1 MSDRHVHL
9 RGLLAAYEPR
19 TEEERRHHREIV
31 AHLDIPTAFERDE
44 YEPGHITGSGFV
56 VHPSQRS
63 VVLVEHRKLGR
74 WLQPGGHVDRSD
86 PDIEAAAR
94 REVTEET
101 GLTDLRRIGIV
112 DLDIHAFPARDG
124 QPHHLH
130 LDVRIGFL
138 AESAD
143 LLHSHESTAIAWVP
157 FEVVLS
163 MEESL
168 ARAVRRLEALHSAG
182 TLRPD

>member
-1 MSDRHVHL
+1 MSDRHQHL
-9 RGLLAAYEPR
+9 RALLEGYEPR
-19 TEEERRHHREIV
+19 TEEERRHHREIT
-31 AHLDIPTAFERDE
+31 AHLDTPTAFERDE

-56 VHPSQRS
+56 VHPSRQS

-74 WLQPGGHVDRSD
+74 WLQPGGHVDPSD
-86 PDIEAAAR
+86 PDIEASAR
-94 REVTEET
+94 REVMEET
-101 GLTDLRRIGIV
+101 GLTELTGIGVV
-112 DLDIHAFPARDG
+112 DLDVHAFPARDG

-130 LDVRIGFL
+130 LDVRMGFVS
-138 AESAD
+138 ASAD
-143 LLHSHESTAIAWVP
+143 LLHSQESTAIAWVP